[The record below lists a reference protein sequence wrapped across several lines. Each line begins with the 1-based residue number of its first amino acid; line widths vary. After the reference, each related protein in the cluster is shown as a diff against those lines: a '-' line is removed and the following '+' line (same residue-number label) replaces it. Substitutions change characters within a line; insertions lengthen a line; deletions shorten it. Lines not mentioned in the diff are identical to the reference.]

1 MRHVDNSEVVE
12 DVVVSVETEVGV
24 EGHNNSPNSN
34 NSSNNNNPLEQA
46 TITNADTASNLGT
59 FRNSAKPE
67 LGLMH
72 PWWTKLGS
80 PMLKSMQL
88 KIRGQIS
95 SKIALLNSTAKGLK
109 EPNFR
114 GRHPKPF
121 KPPQAIT
128 YPPKMTKLDI
138 FCHRIFRTR

>member
-12 DVVVSVETEVGV
+12 DVVVPVVTEVGA

-34 NSSNNNNPLEQA
+34 NSNSKMEQA

-72 PWWTKLGS
+72 PWWTKLES

-95 SKIALLNSTAKGLK
+95 SKIALLNSTIKGLK
-109 EPNFR
+109 AANFK
-114 GRHPKPF
+114 GKHPKLFRTPL
-121 KPPQAIT
+121 ATT
-128 YPPKMTKLDI
+128 YPPKMTKLDT